1 MGHQDRVRL
10 SGCSS
15 PLSSLASFDVDK
27 TSPLQRTSRPTLPLH
42 PPLFFPLFPKNNI
55 ILRRLVTFPS
65 RSSVYTV
72 AFQTQL
78 LNLVPGEKVLE
89 IGTGSGYQT
98 AVLTQCDV
106 EVYSVER
113 HRSLYKTAKTL
124 LSQLNYRA
132 NLFHGDGYL
141 GLSQIA
147 PFDKI
152 LVTCGAVEVP
162 PLLLEQLKLGGEMVI
177 PIGFKNQIMT
187 VFSKDLDGN
196 IKKKEYHNFQFVPM
210 LRDKE

>member
-1 MGHQDRVRL
+1 MIDNLRHQGLRKRMIDYL
-10 SGCSS
+10 SVKRGIDSHYVLKAMMNVPRHLFLESS
-15 PLSSLASFDVDK
+15 FLEFAYEDK
-27 TSPLQRTSRPTLPLH
+27 A
-42 PPLFFPLFPKNNI
+42 FPI
-55 ILRRLVTFPS
+55 GSQQTI
-65 RSSVYTV
+65 SSVYTV

>member
-1 MGHQDRVRL
+1 MIDNLRHQGLRKRMIDYL
-10 SGCSS
+10 SVKRGIDSHYVLKAMMNVPRHLFLESS
-15 PLSSLASFDVDK
+15 FLEFAYEDK
-27 TSPLQRTSRPTLPLH
+27 A
-42 PPLFFPLFPKNNI
+42 FPI
-55 ILRRLVTFPS
+55 GSQQTI
-65 RSSVYTV
+65 SSVYTV

-162 PLLLEQLKLGGEMVI
+162 PLLLEQLSLGGEMVI
-177 PIGFKNQIMT
+177 PIGFQNQIMT
-187 VFSKDLDGN
+187 VLSKDLDGKV
-196 IKKKEYHNFQFVPM
+196 KKKEYHNFQFVPM
-210 LRDKE
+210 LRNKE

>member
-1 MGHQDRVRL
+1 MIDNLRHQGLRKRMIDYL
-10 SGCSS
+10 SVKRGIDSHYVLKAMMNVPRHLFLESS
-15 PLSSLASFDVDK
+15 FLEFAYEDK
-27 TSPLQRTSRPTLPLH
+27 A
-42 PPLFFPLFPKNNI
+42 FPI
-55 ILRRLVTFPS
+55 GSQQTI
-65 RSSVYTV
+65 SSVYTV

-187 VFSKDLDGN
+187 VFSNYLDGK
-196 IKKKEYHNFQFVPM
+196 IKKKRIP
-210 LRDKE
+210 

>member
-1 MGHQDRVRL
+1 MIDNLRHQGLRKRMIDYLSVKRGIDSHYVLKAMMNVPRHLFLESSFLEFAYEDR
-10 SGCSS
+10 
-15 PLSSLASFDVDK
+15 A
-27 TSPLQRTSRPTLPLH
+27 
-42 PPLFFPLFPKNNI
+42 FPI
-55 ILRRLVTFPS
+55 GSQQTI
-65 RSSVYTV
+65 SSVYTV

-177 PIGFKNQIMT
+177 PIGFKNKIMT

>member
-1 MGHQDRVRL
+1 MIDNLRHQGLRKRMIDYL
-10 SGCSS
+10 SVKRGIDSHYVLKAMMNVPRHLFLESS
-15 PLSSLASFDVDK
+15 FLEFAYEDK
-27 TSPLQRTSRPTLPLH
+27 A
-42 PPLFFPLFPKNNI
+42 FPI
-55 ILRRLVTFPS
+55 GSQQTI
-65 RSSVYTV
+65 SSVYTV

-187 VFSKDLDGN
+187 VFSKDLDGK
-196 IKKKEYHNFQFVPM
+196 IKKKRIP
-210 LRDKE
+210 

>member
-1 MGHQDRVRL
+1 MIIKAPGFKKKIDLSLSVKRGIDSHYVLKAMMNVPRHLLELSFLISYEDR
-10 SGCSS
+10 
-15 PLSSLASFDVDK
+15 A
-27 TSPLQRTSRPTLPLH
+27 
-42 PPLFFPLFPKNNI
+42 FPI
-55 ILRRLVTFPS
+55 GSQQTI
-65 RSSVYTV
+65 SSVYTV

>member
-1 MGHQDRVRL
+1 MIDNLRHQGLRKRMIDYLSVKRGIDSHYVLKAMMNVPRHLFLESSFLEFAYEDR
-10 SGCSS
+10 
-15 PLSSLASFDVDK
+15 A
-27 TSPLQRTSRPTLPLH
+27 
-42 PPLFFPLFPKNNI
+42 FPI
-55 ILRRLVTFPS
+55 GSQQTI
-65 RSSVYTV
+65 SSVYTV

>member
-1 MGHQDRVRL
+1 MIDNLRHQGLRKRMIDYLSVKRGIDSHYVLKAMMNVPRHLFLESSFLEFAYEDR
-10 SGCSS
+10 
-15 PLSSLASFDVDK
+15 A
-27 TSPLQRTSRPTLPLH
+27 
-42 PPLFFPLFPKNNI
+42 FPI
-55 ILRRLVTFPS
+55 GSQQTI
-65 RSSVYTV
+65 SSVYTV

-162 PLLLEQLKLGGEMVI
+162 SLLLEQLKLGGEMVI

>member
-1 MGHQDRVRL
+1 MSFSIAIIFKDFRVFFSNRR
-10 SGCSS
+10 
-15 PLSSLASFDVDK
+15 DV
-27 TSPLQRTSRPTLPLH
+27 
-42 PPLFFPLFPKNNI
+42 LFFALLGPLLSFLESSFLEFAYEDKAFPI
-55 ILRRLVTFPS
+55 GSQQTI
-65 RSSVYTV
+65 SSVYTV

-132 NLFHGDGYL
+132 NLFHRDGYL

-187 VFSKDLDGN
+187 VFSKDLDGK

>member
-1 MGHQDRVRL
+1 MIDNLRHQGLRKRMIDYL
-10 SGCSS
+10 SVKRGIDSHYVLNAMMNVPRHLFLESS
-15 PLSSLASFDVDK
+15 FLEFAYEDK
-27 TSPLQRTSRPTLPLH
+27 A
-42 PPLFFPLFPKNNI
+42 FPI
-55 ILRRLVTFPS
+55 GSQQTI
-65 RSSVYTV
+65 SSVYTV

-141 GLSQIA
+141 GLSQLA

-162 PLLLEQLKLGGEMVI
+162 PLLLEQLRLGGEMVI

-187 VFSKDLDGN
+187 LFSKDLDGI